1 MPLRLVL
8 LGSLDAFELKPQLAE
23 PVPTHSSITEEH
35 ASVSLQRA
43 KKKKQSKN
51 KLVWCCFL
59 KDTDHALYVD

>member
-1 MPLRLVL
+1 MPLCLVL

-43 KKKKQSKN
+43 KKKNNPKTN
-51 KLVWCCFL
+51 
-59 KDTDHALYVD
+59 